1 MPSGSPRP
9 AAGRMPDPSSD
20 AFQKRAA
27 GLFAL
32 PARGYRHKHPKFPLL
47 PYVVMVEWSDE
58 TGRHREKDVDASE
71 RWNRR
76 EAEVWDALWHLP
88 QGFAWSR
95 PQYKYLQHSVALYVR
110 QYVLCESSDARAA
123 DRTTL
128 CRYADVIGLTPQ
140 GLRINGW
147 RIIADVDEG
156 KRKPVAKGRNVI
168 DFPSARERFAQMRG
182 DTDGGAA

>member
-1 MPSGSPRP
+1 MPIGSPRP

-20 AFQKRAA
+20 SFQKRAG
-27 GLFAL
+27 GLFAI
-32 PARGYRHKHPKFPLL
+32 PASGYRKRHPKFPLTR
-47 PYVVMVEWSDE
+47 YEVMVEWQDDN
-58 TGRHREKDVDASE
+58 GRHREKDAEASE
-71 RWNRR
+71 RWNAR
-76 EAEVWDALWHLP
+76 EAEVWDELWHLP

-110 QYVLCESSDARAA
+110 QYVLCESSDAKAA

-147 RIIADVDEG
+147 RVVADEPDEV
-156 KRKPVAKGRNVI
+156 KRPAKAVARV
-168 DFPSARERFAQMRG
+168 PSARERFARMKE
-182 DTDGGAA
+182 TDDDGAEDA